1 MDTRQ
6 RTLLASVGIGVIFL
20 LVQLGALAL
29 VEPFQQQGH
38 QVTEDGGDASLS
50 LLYIGAILV
59 VTAIMLAVFKYGG
72 ASPVRLVIIFAGAYI
87 AWFVFE
93 AFLPPV
99 LTVDVAGG
107 SFAILPLAAAVGL
120 GAALYAYP
128 EWYVIDA
135 AGILMGIGAAA
146 LFGVNLGIF
155 PVLVL
160 LVGLAIYDAIS
171 VYRTKHMLTLASGMM
186 KMRVPVVLVVP
197 LSLSYSFIDADPPD
211 PMADEDDEEKESVA
225 ETESNALT
233 AEELA
238 ELSPEAISELE
249 EAALAAV
256 DSELF
261 EQLTEKQQKAVREKL
276 SSRDAM
282 FIGLGD
288 AIIPTIL
295 VASAAF
301 FIDAPTVSLLGLSA
315 NVPALTAM
323 VGTMAGLAA
332 LLWLV
337 SKGRAHAGLPLLN
350 GGAIGG
356 YLIGALVSGLT
367 LIEALGVAGFF

>member
-20 LVQLGALAL
+20 LVQVGALAL

-72 ASPVRLVIIFAGAYI
+72 ASPIRLVIIFAGAYI

-93 AFLPPV
+93 ALAPSV
-99 LTVDVAGG
+99 LTVEVAGG
-107 SFAILPLAAAVGL
+107 SFAVVPLLAALAL

-135 AGILMGIGAAA
+135 AGIVMGIGAAG
-146 LFGVNLGIF
+146 LFGINLGIF

-186 KMRVPVVLVVP
+186 NMRVPVVLVVP
-197 LSLSYSFIDADPPD
+197 LSLSYSFIDAEPPD
-211 PMADEDDEEKESVA
+211 PTEDPAEGDEETDA
-225 ETESNALT
+225 
-233 AEELA
+233 
-238 ELSPEAISELE
+238 LSPEEV
-249 EAALAAV
+249 AALSPEEITALDESALSGL
-256 DSELF
+256 DSEAF
-261 EQLTEKQQKAVREKL
+261 EQLNEEQQTAVKDQL
-276 SSRDAM
+276 SGRDAM

-301 FIDAPTVSLLGLSA
+301 FVDAPTIELLGLSA
-315 NVPALTAM
+315 NLPALTAM
-323 VGTMAGLAA
+323 GGTMAGLAG

-356 YLIGALVSGLT
+356 YLIGALASGLT
-367 LIEALGVAGFF
+367 LVEAIGLTGVF